1 VREILPDL
9 KSHSTSMVS
18 WKAEG
23 RVAEEKFTLFK
34 SISASL
40 NLFEYIRTEDVL
52 AVPDLAFCQKVE
64 KIPGVQSSDISDSS
78 GVISLGFN
86 LVIL

>member
-1 VREILPDL
+1 
-9 KSHSTSMVS
+9 MVS

-52 AVPDLAFCQKVE
+52 AIPDLSFCQKVE

>member
-1 VREILPDL
+1 
-9 KSHSTSMVS
+9 MVS
-18 WKAEG
+18 WKDEG

-40 NLFEYIRTEDVL
+40 TLFEYIRTEDVL
-52 AVPDLAFCQKVE
+52 AVPGLAFCQKVE
-64 KIPGVQSSDISDSS
+64 KFPGVQSSDISDFTPNISS

-86 LVIL
+86 LAHIIG

>member
-1 VREILPDL
+1 
-9 KSHSTSMVS
+9 MVS

-52 AVPDLAFCQKVE
+52 AIPDLSFCQKVE
-64 KIPGVQSSDISDSS
+64 KIPGVQ
-78 GVISLGFN
+78 
-86 LVIL
+86 

>member
-1 VREILPDL
+1 
-9 KSHSTSMVS
+9 MVS